1 MKNPI
6 YPCLWFATE
15 AKEAAQYY
23 CGIFKNSRIIDES
36 PIVVTFE
43 LNGNKFMALN
53 GGTEFTFNE
62 SVSFV
67 VSCDNQDEIDH
78 YWYRLTENGGEES
91 MCGWLK
97 DKYGVSWQIVPS
109 NLDQLLR
116 DPERAERVMKVVLQM
131 RKLDMEA
138 MNRA

>member
-53 GGTEFTFNE
+53 GGTEFTFND

-109 NLDQLLR
+109 NLDQLIR

>member
-53 GGTEFTFNE
+53 GGTEFTFND

>member
-6 YPCLWFATE
+6 YPCLWFADE

-23 CGIFKNSRIIDES
+23 CSIFKNSRIIDES

-67 VSCDNQDEIDH
+67 VSCDDQEEIDH

>member
-6 YPCLWFATE
+6 YPCLWFTQD
-15 AKEAAQYY
+15 AKEAALYY
-23 CGIFKNSRIIDES
+23 CAIFKNSRIIDES

-53 GGTEFTFNE
+53 GNPEFALND

-67 VSCDNQDEIDH
+67 VSCDDQEEIDH
-78 YWYRLTENGGEES
+78 YWYRLTEDGGEES

-116 DPERAERVMKVVLQM
+116 DPARAERVMKVVMQM

-138 MNRA
+138 MNNA